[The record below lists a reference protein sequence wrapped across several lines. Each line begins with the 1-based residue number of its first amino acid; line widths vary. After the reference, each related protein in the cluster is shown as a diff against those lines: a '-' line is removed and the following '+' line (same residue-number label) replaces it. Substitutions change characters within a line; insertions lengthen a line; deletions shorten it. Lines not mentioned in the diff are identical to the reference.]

1 MTKSE
6 SALCRFPQR
15 VPAPVTLAHRRATVA
30 GHRVSVCGKRMLLTA
45 NPFLIDNALWIAAVC
60 LLVPTTL
67 LTIAGPTIVRRYV
80 PLERLQSNNEV
91 AGFKFATVGVIYAV
105 LLAFAIL
112 VVWERFNQA
121 DIDVANEAS
130 AAATVF
136 RLTQG
141 LDAAHGAAIRKA
153 TTEYLKAAVA
163 KDWPAMERETSSPE
177 VTVALSAI
185 YNAVLKFHDFNN
197 KEALVVAD
205 ILRNVDQISEKR
217 RARLVAATG
226 FVPGIVWAVLFTGA
240 LVTIAFTF
248 FFGSVNLRAQIIMSC
263 ALSILIFGGLLTII
277 AIDHPFA
284 STVKVGPDA
293 LVSVINDFGNWTPP

>member
-1 MTKSE
+1 
-6 SALCRFPQR
+6 
-15 VPAPVTLAHRRATVA
+15 
-30 GHRVSVCGKRMLLTA
+30 
-45 NPFLIDNALWIAAVC
+45 
-60 LLVPTTL
+60 
-67 LTIAGPTIVRRYV
+67 
-80 PLERLQSNNEV
+80 
-91 AGFKFATVGVIYAV
+91 
-105 LLAFAIL
+105 
-112 VVWERFNQA
+112 
-121 DIDVANEAS
+121 
-130 AAATVF
+130 
-136 RLTQG
+136 
-141 LDAAHGAAIRKA
+141 
-153 TTEYLKAAVA
+153 
-163 KDWPAMERETSSPE
+163 
-177 VTVALSAI
+177 
-185 YNAVLKFHDFNN
+185 
-197 KEALVVAD
+197 LVVAD